1 MGDLDDIRRKYAEG
15 IRDVLKLRFSIVL
28 SKDLVDA
35 FAKVPRESF
44 LGPGPW
50 LIRGTRSNIW
60 QKFTRWLQRSDPTGD
75 WITVDPEQLYRNDA
89 IVAIDAS
96 RGLNN
101 GEPRG
106 LASWIHFLELHKG
119 DHVLHVGCGLGY
131 YTAIIAEVVGPTG
144 HVIGIEIDPVLAAR
158 ARENLAYLDHVEVVH
173 GDGGAYVSGLADAVL
188 INAGATHPRS
198 AWLDSLQPG
207 GRMIIPLT
215 TENGRGGVLRVK
227 RELRGYA
234 ARFVFTTQIFLC
246 VGGREAELNERVH
259 DGFTRGTWRLVQS
272 LRREPHDQG
281 KSCWLHGEGFC
292 LSTLHVPDT

>member
-1 MGDLDDIRRKYAEG
+1 MTREEIRRFYAEEIEAVAG
-15 IRDVLKLRFSIVL
+15 LRSRA
-28 SKDLVDA
+28 LVEA
-35 FAKVPRESF
+35 FARVPREDF

-50 LIRGTRSNIW
+50 QIMVQGAELTGGGYRTTRDA
-60 QKFTRWLQRSDPTGD
+60 DPRH
-75 WITVDPEQLYRNDA
+75 IYHNVVVALDA
-89 IVAIDAS
+89 ARQI
-96 RGLNN
+96 NN
-101 GEPRG
+101 GQPSG
-106 LASWIHFLELHKG
+106 LASWLEALDLRPG
-119 DHVLHVGCGLGY
+119 DRAVHVGCGVGY

-158 ARENLAYLDHVEVVH
+158 ACENLAYLDQVEVVH

-292 LSTLHVPDT
+292 LSTLPVPDT